1 MKLNNIYF
9 VSGIILITIGL
20 WDFYYLRI
28 MTEES
33 VRTENQQLSPAITGA
48 IILILS
54 PLFQFNPDK
63 IIILFVSFLFVI
75 TIAILIALTM
85 SGTYVNF
92 AYLIRHVFGIIFLGL
107 VLIINIRQ
115 IKQGESQVK

>member
-85 SGTYVNF
+85 SGTYANF

>member
-63 IIILFVSFLFVI
+63 IIIIFVSFLFVI

>member
-54 PLFQFNPDK
+54 SLFQFNPDK